1 TPGASARAWSP
12 GPWRRPARAAA
23 TAPSAAAPASPWP
36 ASDARCARACRSASQ
51 TSRSTCPPRR
61 GSPRGPRRA
70 QPALRRL
77 LPHPDLDRRLA
88 ECLCQLLDLRLE
100 LLLPRRR
107 TGLARGQ
114 TSLPGLEEVR
124 LPPADRLL
132 GHLLTPRC

>member
-51 TSRSTCPPRR
+51 TSRATCPPRR

-77 LPHPDLDRRLA
+77 LPHPDLDSGFTEGLG
-88 ECLCQLLDLRLE
+88 QLLDLRLQ

-107 TGLARGQ
+107 TRLAGREPGLPR
-114 TSLPGLEEVR
+114 LEEVR
-124 LPPADRLL
+124 LPPADRL
-132 GHLLTPRC
+132 